1 MLPEPADLAMDAG
14 ALAGVN
20 VLLWLLSLPLGKVW
34 PVDFI
39 WSCWPPVQCVLIL
52 ARAWPAWPSDGVR
65 RLLACTLVAVWG
77 WRLTFNFV
85 SRGGVGHEASAP
97 ARTGSPRGAGASA
110 AALVSGVLAAADA
123 VRPSLTVATALGW
136 RTHGT
141 AKLGSCAPG
150 DGAEISTC
158 TLHVFSKRGPG
169 EA

>member
-1 MLPEPADLAMDAG
+1 MIMQEDRQVERG
-14 ALAGVN
+14 G
-20 VLLWLLSLPLGKVW
+20 
-34 PVDFI
+34 
-39 WSCWPPVQCVLIL
+39 
-52 ARAWPAWPSDGVR
+52 ARAVGSTQQAAASVAASAAAAGLAVVDVN
-65 RLLACTLVAVWG
+65 RLLAPGGIFTLVSC
-77 WRLTFNFV
+77 